1 MVRKPKGMEDRD
13 SRGESTASGARLRGQ
28 GFASFGCRPAC
39 ARHVR
44 ARAEIIMLGEA
55 GCAEMKLVDLAMN
68 HRPIGPAQ
76 FTTDASPPAGVLSF
90 RRRHSG
96 CDSCFYRSGFQINA
110 GSS

>member
-1 MVRKPKGMEDRD
+1 MARKPKWMEDRD
-13 SRGESTASGARLRGQ
+13 SRSESTVSGSRPRGQ
-28 GFASFGCRPAC
+28 GFAGLGCRPAC

-68 HRPIGPAQ
+68 HRHIGTAQ
-76 FTTDASPPAGVLSF
+76 FTTAASPPAGVLSF
-90 RRRHSG
+90 RRRHY
-96 CDSCFYRSGFQINA
+96 SCFYRSGFQINA

>member
-1 MVRKPKGMEDRD
+1 
-13 SRGESTASGARLRGQ
+13 
-28 GFASFGCRPAC
+28 
-39 ARHVR
+39 
-44 ARAEIIMLGEA
+44 MLGEA

-68 HRPIGPAQ
+68 HRHIGTAQ

-96 CDSCFYRSGFQINA
+96 CASCFYRSGFQVNA

>member
-1 MVRKPKGMEDRD
+1 MARKPKRMEDRE
-13 SRGESTASGARLRGQ
+13 SRGESTTSGTRLRGQ
-28 GFASFGCRPAC
+28 AFASFGCRPAC

-44 ARAEIIMLGEA
+44 ARAEIIMLGES
-55 GCAEMKLVDLAMN
+55 GCTEMKLVDLAMN
-68 HRPIGPAQ
+68 HRHIGTAQ
-76 FTTDASPPAGVLSF
+76 FATAASPPAGVLGF